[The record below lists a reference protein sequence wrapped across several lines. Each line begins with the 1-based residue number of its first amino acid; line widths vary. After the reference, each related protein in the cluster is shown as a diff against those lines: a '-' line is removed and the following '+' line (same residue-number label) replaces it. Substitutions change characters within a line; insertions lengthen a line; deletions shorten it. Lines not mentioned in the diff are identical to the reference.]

1 MKCAHLDDI
10 FISHSYKYFNM
21 FVITSLLFF
30 TIVYV
35 AGVVHKLNVFILC
48 KESCTCFA
56 FFSMQI
62 LTQWFDVSKIKL

>member
-1 MKCAHLDDI
+1 MKCAHLDDL

-30 TIVYV
+30 YDSV
-35 AGVVHKLNVFILC
+35 AGVVHELNVFILR

-56 FFSMQI
+56 FLSMQI
-62 LTQWFDVSKIKL
+62 FTQWFDVSKIEL